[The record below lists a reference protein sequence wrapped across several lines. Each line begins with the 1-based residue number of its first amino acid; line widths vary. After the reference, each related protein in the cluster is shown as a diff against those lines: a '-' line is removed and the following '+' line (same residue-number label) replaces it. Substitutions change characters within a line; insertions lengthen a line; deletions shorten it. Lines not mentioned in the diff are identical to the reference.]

1 VQRFKHVLLPLDEA
15 RCDADSLRSVTDLV
29 RRNGARLTLLSTV
42 EEPSRLRQFWST
54 DDVDEA
60 VAAAETEL
68 TAQLASIAAS
78 ADVPTEWSVARGGL
92 AVAAIRR
99 VVRGDA
105 DLVVTIDSDTPPAPE
120 TRRLLRKCPCPVW
133 VVRPEALPTR
143 GLCVLAAVNPTSDEV
158 DLNTMI
164 LELASSMVERAGG
177 VLHVVHAWEMIG
189 STSKKGRTVSGRFN
203 LSFDELVTEAR
214 GRRATALDGLL
225 AGLRDY
231 PIERHVHL
239 VHGPAESTI
248 SELVDSL
255 PADVLVMGTVAR
267 GGLSGLMIGNTAER
281 VLTEAPC
288 SLMAVKPAD
297 FVSPIRAD

>member
-1 VQRFKHVLLPLDEA
+1 MQRFKHVLLPLDEA

-177 VLHVVHAWEMIG
+177 VLHV
-189 STSKKGRTVSGRFN
+189 
-203 LSFDELVTEAR
+203 
-214 GRRATALDGLL
+214 
-225 AGLRDY
+225 
-231 PIERHVHL
+231 
-239 VHGPAESTI
+239 PAESTI